1 VLIRVLTT
9 LASIV
14 TIGFGIWHFFVPTI
28 WQWRSYMDSK
38 ATELVRAI
46 QAINI
51 FFSLSLV
58 LIGLM
63 NIILI
68 WSSESTRFSILIVL
82 SVSIVLWMTRSILQI
97 THPQGSI
104 NPSLRY
110 GMLFVFMLVEILY
123 IGSFILTLTKKSM
136 L

>member
-1 VLIRVLTT
+1 MLVRVLTT
-9 LASIV
+9 VGSII
-14 TIGFGIWHFFVPTI
+14 TIGFGMWHFFVPTI
-28 WQWRSYMDSK
+28 WHWHTYIDSK

-68 WSSESTRFSILIVL
+68 WSSESNRFSILIVL
-82 SVSIVLWMTRSILQI
+82 SASIVLWVTRSILQI
-97 THPQGSI
+97 TYPQGSI
-104 NPSLRY
+104 KPFLRY
-110 GMLFVFMLVEILY
+110 GMLLTFLLVTVLYFASFV
-123 IGSFILTLTKKSM
+123 LTVAQ
-136 L
+136 